1 MLFKNRK
8 KKVKKGELRNID
20 VDTVSLLFDDMKP
33 ANRKGA
39 IYKNAEGKS
48 RVVKGVS
55 KKYKSEEIGDKGYL
69 YVTVTEPDVEDTQ
82 GDKANAAEVQ
92 KACDNFSKKG
102 MLRKNDVNHNEK
114 PVDDFFIAENYI
126 LKTEDKEHFP
136 DTAIGSWV
144 QVIKCENL
152 EGELW
157 KKVKKGNFNGVS
169 LAGEADDLGGGDK
182 NNDAILKGI
191 EKSLALLVELKK
203 SADLDDNKDVTSKI
217 GELEAEI
224 AKLKGS
230 GSEGETDN
238 VGEVLK
244 GIEKSIKETTEAIKK
259 AISKSIKG
267 EPGKEDKLDKE
278 VMVNGVKVMVKS
290 THKDIYKGI
299 ANVDG
304 GQKMNILTPNTTS
317 LFIDEV
323 VESKAGDTLSDI
335 TVVPLIKDEKI
346 DAGLIQDLIFKN
358 SIDGAVSAQDVG
370 TLDIDCPTGILNAE
384 YTLGKDVVEFY
395 VDKYGEQAFGAYVE
409 QNIAAKAEKA
419 LRLLLFK
426 GDRSSGVAK
435 LKGLNGVV
443 KLATTAGDVTEIDT
457 DVYDTWVAKFEQALL
472 GFSDELLEDQENF
485 NIYISHRM
493 LVKVRT
499 ELGNRQTNVGDKLI
513 LSGGKISF
521 LGIPVKGRLIADENI
536 VAGLTKFIIIGYRT
550 EAELKVEHHGSDW
563 KYHWYIRIRPGITYV
578 PDFVKVYKMVGTP
591 IAGNVRILQS
601 GLNTGD
607 VLTGRYDY
615 LSGSDEGSST
625 FRWLISAN
633 ALGTFTAISGAT
645 ASTYSIV
652 AGDATKYIKFEV
664 TPVASDGVAGTPV
677 VSAAVGPC
685 TNA

>member
-1 MLFKNRK
+1 MLFKSRK
-8 KKVKKGELRNID
+8 KKIKKGELRNID
-20 VDTVSLLFDDMKP
+20 VDMISLLFDDMKP

-48 RVVKGVS
+48 RVIKGVS
-55 KKYKSEEIGDKGYL
+55 KKFKSEEVGDMGYL
-69 YVTVTEPDVEDTQ
+69 YVTVTEPNVEDTQ
-82 GDKANAAEVQ
+82 GDHANMAQIQ
-92 KACDNFSKKG
+92 KACENFSKKG

-152 EGELW
+152 QGDLW

-169 LAGEADDLGGGDK
+169 LAGEADDLGDG

-230 GSEGETDN
+230 DAEDKTDN

-278 VMVNGVKVMVKS
+278 VMVNGTKVVVKAA
-290 THKDIYKGI
+290 HKDIYKGI
-299 ANVDG
+299 ANIDG

-323 VESKAGDTLSDI
+323 VGSKAGDTLADI

-346 DAGLIQDLIFKN
+346 DAGLIEDLIFKN

-395 VDKYGEQAFGAYVE
+395 IDKYGEQAFGAYVE
-409 QNIAAKAEKA
+409 QHIAAKAEKA
-419 LRLLLFK
+419 LRMLLFK
-426 GDRSSGVAK
+426 GDRASATAK
-435 LKGLNGVV
+435 LKALNGIV
-443 KLATTAGDVTEIDT
+443 KLATSASDVTEINT
-457 DVYDTWVAKFEQALL
+457 DIYDTWVKKFEQALL
-472 GFSDELLEDQENF
+472 GFSDDLLEEQENF
-485 NIYISHRM
+485 NMYLSHRE
-493 LVKVRT
+493 LIQVRT

-513 LSGGKISF
+513 LEGGKISF
-521 LGIPVKGRLIADENI
+521 AGIPVKGRLMPDGYII
-536 VAGLTKFIIIGYRT
+536 AGLTKFIIIGYRT

-591 IAGNVRILQS
+591 IADNVRILQS
-601 GLNTGD
+601 GLNTAD

-615 LSGSDEGSST
+615 LSGPTEGTST
-625 FRWLISAN
+625 FRWLISATED
-633 ALGTFTAISGAT
+633 GTYSAISGAT
-645 ASTYSIV
+645 ASTYSVV

-664 TPVASDGVAGTPV
+664 TPVDSDGVAGTPV